1 MLLNPV
7 LWSIK
12 HQKICKII
20 IIIIMIIIM
29 SRFTLLHML
38 GWL

>member
-20 IIIIMIIIM
+20 IIIMIIIM